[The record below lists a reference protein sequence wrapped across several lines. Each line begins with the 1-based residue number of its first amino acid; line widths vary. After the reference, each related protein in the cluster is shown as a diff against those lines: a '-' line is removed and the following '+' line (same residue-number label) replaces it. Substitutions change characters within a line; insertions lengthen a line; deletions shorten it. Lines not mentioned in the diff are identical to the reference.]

1 MRTEV
6 KQRIQLLL
14 AVGIVFAGA
23 RTAYIFYERH
33 GGATETAK
41 ESGPPLDPDDYV
53 TPKKLHPYDLQ
64 SVQQLTRQAVWVK
77 VGYSIKYFPYD
88 LVHHPIDFSHPA
100 GLLLPL
106 EKLEI
111 KQVVV
116 ARPTGNSKPLMAVFE
131 KEGQHCAI
139 WIGSMRGNDYTFYVD
154 DMLFIQDPH
163 ELYKHWPAEIWEA
176 IENHE
181 VRPGMNELQADFA
194 VGLGIPDNSS
204 DPRNRTVNYPDGGR
218 PLSVKYVDGK
228 AEAITVGEV
237 SSDTDD
243 K

>member
-1 MRTEV
+1 MRADV
-6 KQRIQLLL
+6 KQRIQLVL

-33 GGATETAK
+33 ASETETAK
-41 ESGPPLDPDDYV
+41 KPAPPLDPDAYV

-64 SVQQLTRQAVWVK
+64 SVQQLTQQPVWVK
-77 VGYSIKYFPYD
+77 VGYTIKYFPYD

-106 EKLEI
+106 EKVEI

-116 ARPTGNSKPLMAVFE
+116 ARPTGNAKPLMAVFE
-131 KEGQHCAI
+131 KDGQPYAF
-139 WIGSMRGNDYTFYVD
+139 WIGSVKGDDYTFYVD

-163 ELYKHWPAEIWEA
+163 ELYKDWPAEVWQA
-176 IENHE
+176 IDNHE
-181 VRPGMNELQADFA
+181 VNPGMNELQADFA
-194 VGLGIPDNSS
+194 VGLGIPENSS
-204 DPRNRTVNYPDGGR
+204 DPKNRTVKYPDGGR

-228 AEAITVGEV
+228 AESITEGQE
-237 SSDTDD
+237 SSDTDEQ
-243 K
+243 